1 MEGYNTC
8 IEYKGAK
15 FMVQTQDK
23 GLAFNY
29 IESLVYLSG
38 RVIASKRRP
47 YTDHLN
53 KANLKEIIQ
62 QLMEDLHA
70 EVIEEIVEGKYN
82 KFLE

>member
-1 MEGYNTC
+1 
-8 IEYKGAK
+8 
-15 FMVQTQDK
+15 MVQTQDK